1 MPYDLNLYDLFVRKT
16 TKRPKGTSIT
26 LKYYTKMA
34 KKSTS
39 KKQNP
44 VHVSEVV
51 EEAITQF
58 PPQTAEEV
66 AAEPK
71 SSTKSLGSA
80 KKTKMVEFRCLN
92 RFFEFATEKA
102 QLLKL
107 RNEQGDEVKF
117 WLSKTHLH
125 VIDDADEPGQSI
137 CRIPAWLYFKA
148 GLKDYFP
155 ILRWSQV
162 AL

>member
-1 MPYDLNLYDLFVRKT
+1 
-16 TKRPKGTSIT
+16 
-26 LKYYTKMA
+26 MA
-34 KKSTS
+34 KKATS
-39 KKQNP
+39 KKQQP
-44 VHVSEVV
+44 VHISEAV

-71 SSTKSLGSA
+71 
-80 KKTKMVEFRCLN
+80 KTKMVEFRCLN
-92 RFFEFATEKA
+92 HFFEFATEKA

-107 RNEQGDEVKF
+107 RNDKGEEVKF

-155 ILRWSQV
+155 IERWSQV

>member
-1 MPYDLNLYDLFVRKT
+1 
-16 TKRPKGTSIT
+16 
-26 LKYYTKMA
+26 MA
-34 KKSTS
+34 KKATFKSS
-39 KKQNP
+39 RSASAQLKNQQP
-44 VHVSEVV
+44 VHISEAI

-58 PPQTAEEV
+58 PPQPIEEV
-66 AAEPK
+66 AADKPK
-71 SSTKSLGSA
+71 GQ
-80 KKTKMVEFRCLN
+80 KMVEFRCLN

-107 RNEQGDEVKF
+107 HNDQGEEVKF
-117 WLSKTHLH
+117 WLSKSQLH
-125 VIDDADEPGQSI
+125 VVDDADEPGQSI

>member
-1 MPYDLNLYDLFVRKT
+1 MFAKQR
-16 TKRPKGTSIT
+16 KRPKGTSINSQT
-26 LKYYTKMA
+26 YTKMA
-34 KKSTS
+34 KKATS
-39 KKQNP
+39 KKQQP
-44 VHVSEVV
+44 VHISEAIEETIAQLPAQPT
-51 EEAITQF
+51 EEA
-58 PPQTAEEV
+58 
-66 AAEPK
+66 AAEP
-71 SSTKSLGSA
+71 

-102 QLLKL
+102 QLLRL
-107 RNEQGDEVKF
+107 RNDKDEEVKI

>member
-1 MPYDLNLYDLFVRKT
+1 
-16 TKRPKGTSIT
+16 
-26 LKYYTKMA
+26 MA

-58 PPQTAEEV
+58 PPQPAEEV
-66 AAEPK
+66 AAEP
-71 SSTKSLGSA
+71 